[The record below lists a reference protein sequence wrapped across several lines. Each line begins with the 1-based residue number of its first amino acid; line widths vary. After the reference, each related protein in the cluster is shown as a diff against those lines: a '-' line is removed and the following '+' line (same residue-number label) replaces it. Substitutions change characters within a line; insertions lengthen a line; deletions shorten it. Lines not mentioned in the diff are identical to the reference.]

1 MKRLLTILLCT
12 MLLFSN
18 GVIGSSET
26 VVAADSTEISQL
38 VLSENEV
45 SMETGDSNSLTATAI
60 YVDGKSEN
68 VTIKTT
74 WSSSNSDIAS
84 VYAGTIRGIKEGKA
98 TIVATY
104 LNKTVPVQVDV
115 SKKIRTLTKNKQ
127 TVTIRT
133 GEVHSEQVNVS
144 AVYEDGSTEDVT
156 TKAMWTVEDQSV
168 ATVFDG
174 KIVGQSSGS
183 TTVTAKFGKH
193 SVSIPVNVEIIKRLE
208 PSKSNVSLLL
218 RSGKNTETIELQ
230 AIFPD
235 GSKEEVSSKA
245 VWSSD
250 NESVADVI
258 NGTIKAYGVGEA
270 TISAKYGTK
279 TATIKVDVD
288 SAMVIELDQQDVFML
303 LKDSPKKLKLT
314 ASFINGEE
322 EDITDRAEWTT
333 SNKAV
338 ATVNKG
344 TIVAHSSGE
353 AIITAKYGDNE
364 VKAAVDVE
372 VPRRLEVDQDY
383 VSLSTKD
390 SDETSV
396 ELIAYYANDTHQ
408 SVTEKATW
416 TSSNENVATVY
427 KGKIKALKS
436 GEATITAK
444 YADKTVTVGVDVD
457 YSQQIVVDV
466 KSLNLQVG
474 GSQQL
479 VLKAIY
485 EGREEIITDKAEWS
499 SSAEAIA
506 EVRRGNVTGLKDGSA
521 TISAKYG
528 NRTTTIPVSVGVVKK
543 ITIKKADAAIDKL
556 VMQKDNSVQ
565 LTLNAEYM
573 DGSTKDVTDLANWS
587 PESSTIAQVDANG
600 MVKAKGSG
608 KVDISASFGNKTVKI
623 PVEVDITASLTSN
636 TKNVFMSVG
645 EKVQIKLNPDAAD
658 SNYITDQAEWSS
670 SSSKVAEV
678 TKGEIRAYSNGKT
691 TITARYGGKSVSIL
705 VEVDVLQGLV
715 ANTRL
720 VRLKTLGDVKDIQTK
735 VTLMATLTGG
745 RTVDMTDQAEWKVSS
760 YKVAE
765 ANKGTIKAIGYGKTT
780 VTARYGGKSV
790 TVYVEVDQ
798 LKYLKTNHVQL
809 NMKVGETKQVNA
821 TATYLDGID
830 RDVTKPALWTT
841 PKVTIADV
849 KDGIIKATGVGRTV
863 ITVSYGDKKTQV
875 IVNVT
880 K

>member
-12 MLLFSN
+12 MLLVSN
-18 GVIGSSET
+18 GVIGSSGT

-98 TIVATY
+98 TIIATY
-104 LNKTVPVQVDV
+104 LNKTIPVQVDV
-115 SKKIRTLTKNKQ
+115 SKKVRTLTKNKQ

-133 GEVHSEQVNVS
+133 GEAHSEQVNVS

-168 ATVFDG
+168 ATVFNG

-183 TTVTAKFGKH
+183 TTVTAKFGKQ

-218 RSGKNTETIELQ
+218 SSGKNTEIIKLQ

-250 NESVADVI
+250 NENVADAI

-270 TISAKYGTK
+270 TITAKYGTK

-322 EDITDRAEWTT
+322 EDITDKAEWTT

-344 TIVAHSSGE
+344 SIVAHSSGE

-364 VKAAVDVE
+364 AKATVDVE

-383 VSLSTKD
+383 LSLSTKD
-390 SDETSV
+390 SDETAV
-396 ELIAYYANDTHQ
+396 ELTAYYANDTNQ

-444 YADKTVTVGVDVD
+444 YADKTVTVRVDVD
-457 YSQQIVVDV
+457 YSQQIVADV

-499 SSAEAIA
+499 SSAEDIA

-528 NRTTTIPVSVGVVKK
+528 NRTATIPVSVGVVKK

-573 DGSTKDVTDLANWS
+573 DGSTKDVTDLAIWS
-587 PESSTIAQVDANG
+587 PDSSTIAQVDANG

-645 EKVQIKLNPDAAD
+645 ETVQIKLNPDAAD

-691 TITARYGGKSVSIL
+691 TITAKYGGKSVSIL

-735 VTLMATLTGG
+735 VTLTATLSGG
-745 RTVDMTDQAEWKVSS
+745 RTVDMTDQAEWKVTN
-760 YKVAE
+760 YKIAE

-790 TVYVEVDQ
+790 TIYVEVDQ

-841 PKVTIADV
+841 SKVTIADV
-849 KDGIIKATGVGRTV
+849 KDGIIKATGVGRAV
-863 ITVSYGDKKTQV
+863 ITVNYGGKKTQV
-875 IVNVT
+875 IVVVT

>member
-1 MKRLLTILLCT
+1 
-12 MLLFSN
+12 
-18 GVIGSSET
+18 
-26 VVAADSTEISQL
+26 
-38 VLSENEV
+38 
-45 SMETGDSNSLTATAI
+45 
-60 YVDGKSEN
+60 
-68 VTIKTT
+68 
-74 WSSSNSDIAS
+74 
-84 VYAGTIRGIKEGKA
+84 
-98 TIVATY
+98 
-104 LNKTVPVQVDV
+104 
-115 SKKIRTLTKNKQ
+115 
-127 TVTIRT
+127 
-133 GEVHSEQVNVS
+133 
-144 AVYEDGSTEDVT
+144 
-156 TKAMWTVEDQSV
+156 
-168 ATVFDG
+168 
-174 KIVGQSSGS
+174 
-183 TTVTAKFGKH
+183 
-193 SVSIPVNVEIIKRLE
+193 
-208 PSKSNVSLLL
+208 
-218 RSGKNTETIELQ
+218 
-230 AIFPD
+230 
-235 GSKEEVSSKA
+235 
-245 VWSSD
+245 
-250 NESVADVI
+250 
-258 NGTIKAYGVGEA
+258 
-270 TISAKYGTK
+270 
-279 TATIKVDVD
+279 
-288 SAMVIELDQQDVFML
+288 
-303 LKDSPKKLKLT
+303 
-314 ASFINGEE
+314 
-322 EDITDRAEWTT
+322 
-333 SNKAV
+333 
-338 ATVNKG
+338 
-344 TIVAHSSGE
+344 
-353 AIITAKYGDNE
+353 
-364 VKAAVDVE
+364 
-372 VPRRLEVDQDY
+372 
-383 VSLSTKD
+383 
-390 SDETSV
+390 
-396 ELIAYYANDTHQ
+396 
-408 SVTEKATW
+408 
-416 TSSNENVATVY
+416 
-427 KGKIKALKS
+427 
-436 GEATITAK
+436 
-444 YADKTVTVGVDVD
+444 
-457 YSQQIVVDV
+457 
-466 KSLNLQVG
+466 
-474 GSQQL
+474 
-479 VLKAIY
+479 
-485 EGREEIITDKAEWS
+485 
-499 SSAEAIA
+499 
-506 EVRRGNVTGLKDGSA
+506 
-521 TISAKYG
+521 
-528 NRTTTIPVSVGVVKK
+528 
-543 ITIKKADAAIDKL
+543 
-556 VMQKDNSVQ
+556 MQKDNSVQ